1 MPKDKKNPKPE
12 KQLVAF
18 YIRPDQNLAL
28 EELKFKSKVS
38 GENRDK
44 SDLVRE
50 ALDDLIKKYKK

>member
-1 MPKDKKNPKPE
+1 MRKSKDKSKSN

-18 YIRPDQNLAL
+18 YIHPDQNLAL
-28 EELKFKSKVS
+28 EELKFKSKVT

-50 ALDDLIKKYKK
+50 AIDDLIKKYKK